1 MKSSPPSSPTARL
14 QASPEA
20 VTRAGDLLRKGKL
33 VAFPTETVYGLGA
46 SALDEHA
53 VAAVFAAKARPQINP
68 LIVHV
73 LDLTRAEQ
81 FVEIGAMARRL
92 AESFWPGALTLVLP
106 RRESCAIAQLASA
119 GLETVAIRAPA
130 HPIARSLLA
139 AADVPIAAPSANR
152 SGRVS
157 PTTADH
163 VMEELEGN
171 IDLVLDGGACPLGL
185 ESTIVG
191 FADGSPVLLR
201 KGAIA
206 KGEIEAVIGAVAV
219 PQGGG
224 IAAPGMMK
232 SHYAPSCGLRLEAT
246 DIGEHEALLAFGKSP
261 LRTGGPV
268 LNLSPAGELNEAAA
282 NLFRMLRQLDKA
294 GAKAIA
300 VMPIPNIGIGE
311 AINDRLARAAA
322 PRDGVSSHG

>member
-1 MKSSPPSSPTARL
+1 MDSSPSSTPTERL
-14 QASPEA
+14 PASPEA
-20 VTRAGDLLRKGKL
+20 ITRAGELLRHGRL

-46 SALDEHA
+46 NALDEHA
-53 VAAVFAAKARPQINP
+53 VAAIFAAKARPQINP

-73 LDLTRAEQ
+73 LDIARAEQ
-81 FVEIGAMARRL
+81 FVEFGEKARRL
-92 AESFWPGALTLVLP
+92 AERFWPGALTLVLP
-106 RRESCAIAQLASA
+106 RREPCPIAELASA

-130 HPIARSLLA
+130 HPIARSLLEA
-139 AADVPIAAPSANR
+139 AGVPIAAPSANR

-163 VMEELEGN
+163 VMEELAGES
-171 IDLVLDGGACPLGL
+171 DLVLDGGACPVGL

-191 FADGSPVLLR
+191 FVDGSPVLLR
-201 KGAIA
+201 KGAIPRA
-206 KGEIEAVIGAVAV
+206 EIEAVIGPVAF
-219 PQGGG
+219 PQGDV

-232 SHYAPSCGLRLEAT
+232 SHYAPGLGLRLDAT
-246 DIGEHEALLAFGKSP
+246 DVTVDEALLAFGKP
-261 LRTGGPV
+261 LPRTGGPT
-268 LNLSPAGELNEAAA
+268 LNLSPAGDLREAAA
-282 NLFRMLRQLDKA
+282 NLFGMLRELDKT

-322 PRDGVSSHG
+322 PRDG